1 MFPHAR
7 ANFTFAFHEG
17 TDVLYG
23 NTIVDDQEN
32 ELKLIKYAGSAEG
45 LEYSLPFIHQSSLVR
60 KKAYDQY
67 GGYSEK
73 YKICMD
79 YDLFARFY
87 RGGGQ
92 SFNLS
97 IQLLVALHM
106 EEHHVVIHFRQ
117 LRKMYPLQRN
127 MV

>member
-1 MFPHAR
+1 MINMEDIQR
-7 ANFTFAFHEG
+7 N
-17 TDVLYG
+17 
-23 NTIVDDQEN
+23 
-32 ELKLIKYAGSAEG
+32 IKYVWIMICSQD
-45 LEYSLPFIHQSSLVR
+45 FI
-60 KKAYDQY
+60 
-67 GGYSEK
+67 
-73 YKICMD
+73 
-79 YDLFARFY
+79 
-87 RGGGQ
+87 GGGQ

>member
-1 MFPHAR
+1 M
-7 ANFTFAFHEG
+7 
-17 TDVLYG
+17 
-23 NTIVDDQEN
+23 
-32 ELKLIKYAGSAEG
+32 KLIKYAGSAEG

-87 RGGGQ
+87 RGGQ